1 MILAALDYNQLV
13 DYLVDASRD
22 VSFAFLSILFEG
34 APYILLGTILSGF
47 IDAFLPAKLL
57 DRILPKNKVLS
68 TLVAGFLGLIFPVCE
83 CAVVPVVRRL
93 VQKGLPLSCALAYL
107 LSAPIVN
114 PIVIVSTLTAFKKSD
129 QKSYAEAYSDTMAQR
144 KGEGDTVGIEDKA
157 AAVQNALSQTG
168 MTFGR
173 LSLGY
178 VVAVLVGLVLIRKKP
193 FEVLHPSVAAGMEG
207 AGGGGHSH
215 APPEKFDAKLTHAM
229 RTAMR
234 DFLDTAM
241 YFSLGVLIT
250 SMFNTLVPQD
260 WIAGVSNNEF
270 LAIPSMMGLAFIL
283 ALCSTSDAFIAAPM
297 AMPDAGLPSAA
308 KLAFLVFGP
317 MLDVKLVF
325 MYAAIFRR
333 KFLIGLSVA
342 LFLLVALLSK
352 PWERIFFPIE
362 LIKKKAD
369 TVQVVPPPA
378 KTP

>member
-1 MILAALDYNQLV
+1 MILAALDLKP
-13 DYLVDASRD
+13 LVDASQD
-22 VSFAFLSILFEG
+22 VSYAFLSILFEG
-34 APYILLGTILSGF
+34 APYILLGTLLSGF

-57 DRILPKNKVLS
+57 DRILPKNKILS
-68 TLVAGFLGLIFPVCE
+68 TIVAGFLGLIFPVCE

-114 PIVIVSTLTAFKKSD
+114 PIVIISTLTAFKKSEP
-129 QKSYAEAYSDTMAQR
+129 KSYVQAYNETMTQR
-144 KGEGDTVGIEDKA
+144 KEAGGTGGIEDKS

-168 MTFGR
+168 MTFAR

-193 FEVLHPSVAAGMEG
+193 SDVLHPSVAAGMEG
-207 AGGGGHSH
+207 TGGGGHSH
-215 APPEKFDAKLTHAM
+215 APPDKFDAKLTHAM

-241 YFSLGVLIT
+241 YFAIGVVIT
-250 SMFNTLVPQD
+250 SIFNTQVDQTR
-260 WIAGVSNNEF
+260 IAAVANNEA

-325 MYAAIFRR
+325 MYASIFRR
-333 KFLIGLSVA
+333 KFLIGLCIA

-352 PWERIFFPIE
+352 PWERIFFPVE

-369 TVQVVPPPA
+369 AVQVAPPSA
-378 KTP
+378 QKS